1 MSSSLTDDTIEKR
14 VVSERPFG
22 VITSLHVPFETE
34 GSLNLN
40 GRFIARVGKYWGTT
54 GTCYEESKSVH
65 VCVFCFD
72 NAARNAHGF

>member
-1 MSSSLTDDTIEKR
+1 M
-14 VVSERPFG
+14 
-22 VITSLHVPFETE
+22 ITSLHVPFETK

-40 GRFIARVGKYWGTT
+40 GRFITRVGKYWGTT

-65 VCVFCFD
+65 VHVRVHVCVFCFD